1 MQKVQ
6 AVSASTDV
14 EIVRHPK
21 NPLVLDKNHVSH
33 RKKKLFSLLRYYHQ
47 DLFKQLYQFLCIL
60 LKRKT
65 FPLEQI

>member
-6 AVSASTDV
+6 SVSASTDV

-33 RKKKLFSLLRYYHQ
+33 RKKEINFIAKILPSGSFQTVVSISLYSA
-47 DLFKQLYQFLCIL
+47 
-60 LKRKT
+60 
-65 FPLEQI
+65 